1 MIEMKKKF
9 INSMGPFDICQ
20 KLYQQQRD
28 KLDDCNFTLEC
39 ESHKQLVHKCVI
51 RAVSSKIDQ
60 LCIQEEK
67 ENITD
72 TTNIN
77 CNKQNNIIIID
88 STDCFSNNNYNNNN
102 NSVNVKQLKN
112 SFHLGNIS
120 ANTLDNF
127 VEYIYKSEITIDD
140 TNASELFNISVLL
153 NIQFI
158 QDSCVDYLKTSLNE
172 NNCLLL
178 MKRNNIINHCEINQL
193 VNECVKYAAK
203 HFDKILDRNDS
214 MNIAPHE
221 LFAILEQ
228 IEFNVQDEWKLVEF
242 IHLWIKYDYDNRR
255 IYEEQLCKYIRFQ
268 LLDTIKLLEL
278 LENQEM
284 SAFHSNVKKA
294 LIDLGQLSRSTA
306 VVKWDRKSNYSL
318 DNNMDTDHLPAKV
331 VRNAEVGSGISD
343 IENLQQT
350 TLICFGGRLYDKRFS
365 SNITCYK
372 IDELKPTINQYK
384 KLFSDQYQDFNN
396 DNDMESFTFPYLKQ
410 IILSNFETMPSLRK
424 GFGAINLNDN
434 IYLVGGRPKS
444 SMQTSNIYDISLGRW
459 LTGQNLNIGRSWYS
473 LSECG
478 GVIYAVGGVG
488 EDDQT
493 LSSVEMLDPRVDKWQ
508 PCSSMLRPRFGYGVC
523 STDNE
528 IIVVG
533 GVSESTI
540 ELYDIRSGKWQPL
553 VKMPDVREASSV
565 FIHDDCMYICGGANE
580 AGCVNTTD
588 ILSLK
593 TISWSKG
600 KSMILHRAFAAT
612 CTWNNYI
619 FLIGGRNNTEPSNL
633 IQTYNLKTNEWAVLP
648 QTLPCSISNCCAV
661 TTNLL

>member
-1 MIEMKKKF
+1 
-9 INSMGPFDICQ
+9 MGPNDICQ

-72 TTNIN
+72 TTDIN

-88 STDCFSNNNYNNNN
+88 STKCFSDNNN
-102 NSVNVKQLKN
+102 NSANVKQLKN
-112 SFHLGNIS
+112 SFYLGNIS
-120 ANTLDNF
+120 ANTLDTF
-127 VEYIYKSEITIDD
+127 VEYIYKSEITIDEV
-140 TNASELFNISVLL
+140 NASELFNISVLL

-158 QDSCVDYLKTSLNE
+158 QDSCVDYLKTTLNE
-172 NNCLLL
+172 DNCLQL

-193 VNECVKYAAK
+193 VNECIKYTAK
-203 HFDKILDRNDS
+203 HFDKILDRNDT
-214 MNIAPHE
+214 MNIEPDE
-221 LFAILEQ
+221 LFAILEHS
-228 IEFNVQDEWKLVEF
+228 EFNVQDEWKLVEF
-242 IHLWIKYDYDNRR
+242 IHLWIKYDYDNRC
-255 IYEEQLCKYIRFQ
+255 IYEERLCKYIRFQ
-268 LLDTIKLLEL
+268 LLDTIKLLEI

-284 SAFHSNVKKA
+284 FGFHSNVKKA
-294 LIDLGQLSRSTA
+294 LIDLGRLSRSTA
-306 VVKWDRKSNYSL
+306 VIKWDRKSNYSL
-318 DNNMDTDHLPAKV
+318 DNELGTDHLSVKV
-331 VRNAEVGSGISD
+331 VRNPKVGSEISD
-343 IENLQQT
+343 TDNLHQT
-350 TLICFGGRLYDKRFS
+350 TLICFGGRLYEKRFS

-372 IDELKPTINQYK
+372 IDELKPTINQCK
-384 KLFSDQYQDFNN
+384 HLFNSQYQDCNN
-396 DNDMESFTFPYLKQ
+396 DNNIESFTFPYLKQ

-424 GFGAINLNDN
+424 GFGAVNLNDK
-434 IYLVGGRPKS
+434 IYLVGGRPKH
-444 SMQTSNIYDISLGRW
+444 SMQTSNIYYISLGKW
-459 LTGQNLNIGRSWYS
+459 FTGQNLNTGRSWYS
-473 LSECG
+473 LSECDN
-478 GVIYAVGGVG
+478 VIYAVGGVG

-493 LSSVEMLDPRVDKWQ
+493 LSSVEMLDPRVNKWQ
-508 PCSSMLRPRFGYGVC
+508 TCSSMLRPRFGYGVC

-553 VKMPDVREASSV
+553 VKMPEVREASSV
-565 FIHDDCMYICGGANE
+565 FIHDDCVYICGGANE

-593 TISWSKG
+593 TTIWSKG

-612 CTWNNYI
+612 CIWNNYI

-648 QTLPCSISNCCAV
+648 QTLPCSVSNCCAV